1 MGHLACVRVSASD
14 APLWPPNEC
23 ARMARKIFHQWAAA
37 RARLG
42 HSANQSVSQSANQ
55 SVSQLAKQKQAVVGG
70 QKKSQSIKNATT
82 RTMSWQW
89 DSVWLHLTRLLDTY
103 CFALARLSTA
113 PT

>member
-1 MGHLACVRVSASD
+1 
-14 APLWPPNEC
+14 
-23 ARMARKIFHQWAAA
+23 MARKIFHQWAAA

-42 HSANQSVSQSANQ
+42 HPANQSVSQSVSQPFSQ

>member
-1 MGHLACVRVSASD
+1 MGHLACVCVSASD

-42 HSANQSVSQSANQ
+42 HPANQSVSQSVSQPFSQ

-70 QKKSQSIKNATT
+70 QKKK
-82 RTMSWQW
+82 
-89 DSVWLHLTRLLDTY
+89 SVN
-103 CFALARLSTA
+103 
-113 PT
+113 